1 MPELPEVEHVKRG
14 IKPFVKGQTI
24 ESVTFSDKVHEGKAN
39 QRETIIKGLELDT
52 FRRFTEHFTI
62 SDIDRRSK
70 YIVFYLEKNGEER
83 ILISHLGMAG
93 GFFVVD
99 KIEDISVPN
108 YRKHW
113 HVIFKLN
120 NDKLLVYSDIRRF
133 GEIRNVPS
141 FEAYPSFLEIAPEP
155 FDEEAMPHYLSW
167 FNKKLYQN
175 KPIKQ
180 MILDHRV
187 ISGCGNIYACEAL
200 FRAGIHPARLSKELN
215 NQEREIL
222 FYYVRD
228 VLEAGIKYG
237 GTSISDYRHADGS
250 TGTMQLHLNV
260 YKQKICKVCGNDI
273 ETQVIATRNSHFCAT
288 CQK

>member
-14 IKPFVKGQTI
+14 IQPFVQGQTI
-24 ESVTFSDKVHEGKAN
+24 ESVVFSDKVKEGKAAN
-39 QRETIIKGLELDT
+39 KETIIKGLTLDT
-52 FRRFTEHFTI
+52 FQHLTEDFVI
-62 SDIDRRSK
+62 KDIERRSK
-70 YIVFYLEKNGEER
+70 YIVFYLQHGDEER

-99 KIEDISVPN
+99 SIEDISVPN

-120 NDKLLVYSDIRRF
+120 NGKLLVYSDIRRF

-155 FDEEAMPHYLSW
+155 FTEAAMPHYLSW
-167 FNKKLYQN
+167 FGKKLYQN

-200 FRAGIHPARLSKELN
+200 FRAGIHPARLSKDLKH
-215 NQEREIL
+215 QEREML
-222 FYYVRD
+222 FYYVRE

-237 GTSISDYRHADGS
+237 GTSISDYLHADGS
-250 TGTMQLHLNV
+250 KGSMQLHLNV
-260 YKQKICKVCGNDI
+260 YKQKVCKVCGNDI

>member
-14 IKPFVKGQTI
+14 IQPFVQGQTI
-24 ESVTFSDKVHEGKAN
+24 ESVVFSDKVKEGKAAN
-39 QRETIIKGLELDT
+39 KETIIKGLALDT
-52 FRRFTEHFTI
+52 FQHLTEKFVI
-62 SDIDRRSK
+62 KDIERRSK
-70 YIVFYLEKNGEER
+70 YIVFYLQRDDEER

-99 KIEDISVPN
+99 SVEDISVAN

-120 NDKLLVYSDIRRF
+120 NGKLLVYSDIRRF
-133 GEIRNVPS
+133 GEIRNVSS

-155 FDEEAMPHYLSW
+155 FTEAAMPHYLSW
-167 FNKKLYQN
+167 FGKKLYQN

-200 FRAGIHPARLSKELN
+200 FRAGIHPARLSKDLN
-215 NQEREIL
+215 HQEREML
-222 FYYVRD
+222 FYYVRE

-237 GTSISDYRHADGS
+237 GTSISDYLHADGS
-250 TGTMQLHLNV
+250 KGSMQLHLNV
-260 YKQKICKVCGNDI
+260 YKQKVCKVCGNDI
-273 ETQVIATRNSHFCAT
+273 ETQVIATRNSHFCTT